1 MSTGKK
7 EVQTYQVVIALG
19 SNLGDRL
26 EYLRAARSS
35 LSQRL
40 SVSLHSAPVYES
52 EPVGKADQP
61 FLNTVVSFQTSL
73 DPEKL
78 LYICKDIERR
88 LGRDHSAERWSNR
101 PIDLDIITYG
111 DKIVDTRFLTIPHP
125 EYRKRLFVLLP
136 LADLFPIWTDPIT
149 ETPIPLLIDAV
160 SESKPELLYKTW

>member
-1 MSTGKK
+1 MSTGT
-7 EVQTYQVVIALG
+7 EEDQTHQVVIALG

-26 EYLRAARSS
+26 ELLQAARSS

-40 SVSLHSAPVYES
+40 SVSLRSARVYES
-52 EPVGKADQP
+52 EPVGKADQK
-61 FLNTVVSFQTSL
+61 FLNTAVSFSTSYE
-73 DPEKL
+73 PEKL

-111 DKIVDTRFLTIPHP
+111 DQTINTRFLTIPHP

-136 LADLFPIWTDPIT
+136 LADLFPTWIDPIT
-149 ETPIPLLIDAV
+149 KTPIPLLIDAV
-160 SESKPELLYKTW
+160 SESKPELRYTTW